1 MRRGQDRRDMIRVL
15 LAEDQT
21 LVRGAMAALL
31 GLEGDIEIV
40 ADVAR
45 GDEVVAAALAAHP
58 DVAMLDIEMPG
69 MDGLDAASALRDAL
83 PECRVLIVTTFGR
96 PGFLRRAVES
106 GVRGFVIKDSPAQE
120 LAQAI
125 RRVAAGER
133 VIDPTLAIAA
143 LDEGTNPLTP
153 RERDVLAASVDGSS
167 IADVARRFS
176 LSEGTVR
183 NYLSEAIQKLEA
195 RNRVEAARIAEEKG
209 WL

>member
-1 MRRGQDRRDMIRVL
+1 MIRVL